1 MYRVQ
6 ISVAHACNERRASKE
21 EVFWKVNMIDR
32 ASWEVVRSDGFVG
45 LFWLLA
51 RAGGE
56 EGMGARR

>member
-1 MYRVQ
+1 M
-6 ISVAHACNERRASKE
+6 AHACNERRASKE

-32 ASWEVVRSDGFVG
+32 ASWEVVRSDWFVG